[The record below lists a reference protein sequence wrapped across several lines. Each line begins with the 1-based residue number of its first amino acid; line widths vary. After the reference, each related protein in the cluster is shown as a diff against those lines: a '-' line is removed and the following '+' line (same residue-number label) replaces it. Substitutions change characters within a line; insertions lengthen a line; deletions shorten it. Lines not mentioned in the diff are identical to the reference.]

1 MLSQDED
8 GRTKLYVAAK
18 NNKIEEAKKM
28 IERANNLNIAS
39 ELVNKGANDYI
50 YNRET
55 PLFQTSLHGYLQMAE
70 LLLNNGAEVDKANI
84 YGGTPLIRASALGRL
99 EVVNL
104 LIEHQADVHLK
115 NDDGKTA
122 LHYARREG
130 YTAIEKALRK
140 AGAK

>member
-39 ELVNKGANDYI
+39 ELVNKDDNDG
-50 YNRET
+50 NT
-55 PLFQTSLHGYLQMAE
+55 PLLWASTDGHLQMAK
-70 LLLNNGAEVDKANI
+70 LLITNGAEVDKASN
-84 YGGTPLIRASALGRL
+84 YGDTPLIAASYHGHL
-99 EVVNL
+99 EVVKL

-115 NDDGKTA
+115 DIDGDTA
-122 LHYARREG
+122 LDEARERG
-130 YTAIEKALRK
+130 RTAIETALRK
-140 AGAK
+140 AGAT